1 MSEFEYKH
9 VSRKS
14 QRALNQQRLPF
25 QAGRSTVK
33 DVTPREFIDATHG
46 EYASLA
52 YLATVHRDSTGA
64 SVGWFGYRAD
74 NELSRLDPNAEAY
87 YARGIVQ
94 DVPNPD
100 RQDHQWLAS
109 SMLVIDDVDDA
120 GKGVNGSNSGV
131 RVRAILG
138 PPSFVV
144 RTSSGGSS
152 QWGYIFSEPVTDAAW
167 MDALTQAVNEK
178 FFGGAD
184 PGHRQRLQYMRL
196 PLGKNLK
203 PQRIAQ
209 NGGRPFDVHLTEWA
223 PERKHSPTD
232 MQTALFDVW
241 GIASAKAK
249 GISDAA
255 ATGPKTEAEARE
267 YLKAN
272 ATFRGLDT
280 LGRVEW
286 GRIRGNGM
294 IGIHCPWRD
303 EHTGGEDTAAYNPET
318 KGFKCHHGHCTDRTG
333 RDVEAY
339 VAGELGEEAWS
350 DLRRDCLPFP
360 ALVPGVDTD
369 IDDADNDNEPGTF
382 ALTPL
387 GRNASTAPLPERPRI
402 NPLLTRGEVTGLA
415 AQGGGGKGALM
426 LALALSIAAG
436 KPGLFGDNKPF
447 KYAGDILIVSNED
460 AADDLLKR
468 RAGWLRHH
476 GIAPETLMHEP
487 YVVGMPNFKAVEA
500 EGRGVRLTESMD
512 RLAAT
517 IKAQRKTGRDVCA
530 VVLDTLN
537 TVLSG
542 IEENDNGM
550 LGSAAA
556 LLTTW
561 AKQNNVAVLV
571 LHHMPKAA
579 GQTGGAG
586 DAGALRG
593 ASALKDG
600 LRNVVTLTKVDDKL
614 NARLPPPD
622 RGRVFQ
628 LDGAKN
634 NHGNPDWS
642 RFYHRQ
648 IVEIEVVDA
657 EGHEG
662 REEVPVMVPYTLSV
676 GWASDSHNARI
687 AVLSRLIEAEDA
699 GEPMRVRPYGDTKG
713 AADRIAS
720 EEEGADGRGI
730 ERTLALLE
738 AGGLAAHGSVTTAQR
753 KRAKAWLPTTQGREW
768 LAAQS
773 SGPGG
778 FAPVESEP
786 T

>member
-1 MSEFEYKH
+1 MSKLKYSMSLEKVNARPADNVVPFK
-9 VSRKS
+9 
-14 QRALNQQRLPF
+14 RATQP
-25 QAGRSTVK
+25 
-33 DVTPREFIDATHG
+33 DEVTPREFIDATHG
-46 EYASLA
+46 EYAPLA
-52 YLATVHRDSTGA
+52 YLATVHRDETGKG
-64 SVGWFGYRAD
+64 VGWFGYRAD
-74 NELSRLDPNAEAY
+74 NDLSRLDPNAEAY

-109 SMLVIDDVDDA
+109 PMLVIDDVDDA
-120 GKGVNGSNSGV
+120 GKGVNGSNSGA

-144 RTSSGGSS
+144 QTSAGGSS

-167 MDALTQAVNEK
+167 MDALTQAINEQ
-178 FFGGAD
+178 FFAGAD
-184 PGHRQRLQYMRL
+184 PGHRQRLQWMRL
-196 PLGKNLK
+196 PFGKNLK
-203 PQRIAQ
+203 PQRIAE
-209 NGGRPFDVHLTEWA
+209 NGGRPFDVRLTEWA
-223 PERKHSPTD
+223 PERKYSAAD
-232 MQTALFDVW
+232 IQTALADVW
-241 GIASAKAK
+241 GVAAAKAK
-249 GISDAA
+249 GVCEAPA
-255 ATGPKTEAEARE
+255 VGPKTEAEARE
-267 YLKAN
+267 YLKTN

-280 LGRVEW
+280 LGRVDW
-286 GRIRGNGM
+286 DRIRGNGM
-294 IGIHCPWRD
+294 VGIHCPWRD

-333 RDVEAY
+333 RDVAAY
-339 VAGELGEEAWS
+339 VEDELGGHVWS
-350 DLRRDCLPFP
+350 ELRRDCLPFA

-369 IDDADNDNEPGTF
+369 IEDADNDNTSDTF
-382 ALTPL
+382 ALIPL
-387 GRNASTAPLPERPRI
+387 GRNASTAPLRERPRI

-436 KPGLFGDNKPF
+436 KPELFGDNKPF

-460 AADDLLKR
+460 AAEDLEKR
-468 RAGWLRHH
+468 RAGWLKHH
-476 GIAPETLMHEP
+476 SVDPGALTHEP
-487 YVVGMPNFKAVEA
+487 YVVGVPNFKAVEA
-500 EGRGVRLTESMD
+500 TGLGVVLTESMD
-512 RLAAT
+512 RLAGT
-517 IKAQRKTGRDVCA
+517 IKAQRKAGRDVCA

-537 TVLSG
+537 TVLAG

-550 LGSAAA
+550 LGSAAV

-600 LRNVVTLTKVDDKL
+600 LRNVVTLTKVDDKIT
-614 NARLPPPD
+614 ARLPPPD

-628 LDGAKN
+628 LNGAKN

-642 RFYHRQ
+642 RFYRRQ

-657 EGHEG
+657 EGREG
-662 REEVPVMVPYTLSV
+662 REEVPVMVPYTLNI
-676 GWASDSHNARI
+676 GWAADSSNARI
-687 AVLSRLIEAEDA
+687 AVLSRLIAAEDA
-699 GEPMRVRPYGDTKG
+699 GTPMRVRQYGETKG
-713 AADRIAS
+713 AADRIAVA
-720 EEEGADGRGI
+720 EDAKAKDI
-730 ERTLALLE
+730 QKTLELLE
-738 AGGLAAHGSVTTAQR
+738 AGGFVVQGTVTTDQR
-753 KRAKAWLPTTQGREW
+753 KKAKALLVAAKGRDW

-778 FAPVESEP
+778 FALVEDEAS
-786 T
+786 